1 MDGYLHDFDF
11 VDAIKE
17 DYPIIIKYLKLQ
29 VKMLEKLESIDP
41 SNKFLE
47 EHSIKSIQ
55 KKVDEFTEENQ
66 KFLADSKQA
75 FNDQLKKA
83 YADNIEEQKESVDK
97 KEPEKE
103 KKEPKEGEN
112 EEIFL

>member
-47 EHSIKSIQ
+47 EHSIKSI
-55 KKVDEFTEENQ
+55 
-66 KFLADSKQA
+66 
-75 FNDQLKKA
+75 
-83 YADNIEEQKESVDK
+83 
-97 KEPEKE
+97 
-103 KKEPKEGEN
+103 
-112 EEIFL
+112 